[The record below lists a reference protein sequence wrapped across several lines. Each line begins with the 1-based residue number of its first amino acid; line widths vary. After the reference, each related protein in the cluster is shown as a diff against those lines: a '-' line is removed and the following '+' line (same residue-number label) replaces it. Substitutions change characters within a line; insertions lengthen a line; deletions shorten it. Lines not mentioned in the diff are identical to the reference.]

1 MVTTG
6 HLVHRQAISAS
17 SGQNELGKKPSV
29 LTNFCFRSISSDTL
43 VPGSPWSPQVTRH
56 TGRLSQLSVVK
67 MSWGK
72 NSKKKPSVL
81 TNFCL
86 RSISSDTL
94 VQGSPLSPQVTRHTG
109 RLSLLSVVEMS

>member
-56 TGRLSQLSVVK
+56 TGRLSQLSVVE
-67 MSWGK
+67 MSWGEK
-72 NSKKKPSVL
+72 FIVFSGNGYCGGVGK
-81 TNFCL
+81 
-86 RSISSDTL
+86 
-94 VQGSPLSPQVTRHTG
+94 
-109 RLSLLSVVEMS
+109 EE

>member
-6 HLVHRQAISAS
+6 NLVHRQAISAS

-56 TGRLSQLSVVK
+56 TGRLS
-67 MSWGK
+67 
-72 NSKKKPSVL
+72 
-81 TNFCL
+81 
-86 RSISSDTL
+86 
-94 VQGSPLSPQVTRHTG
+94 
-109 RLSLLSVVEMS
+109 LLSVVEMSWGGKFIVFGGNGCCGGVEKVE